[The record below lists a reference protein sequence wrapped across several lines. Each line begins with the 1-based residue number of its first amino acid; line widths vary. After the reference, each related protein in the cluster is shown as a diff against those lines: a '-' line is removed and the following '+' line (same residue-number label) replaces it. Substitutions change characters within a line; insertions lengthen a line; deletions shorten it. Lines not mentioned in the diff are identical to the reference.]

1 MSNRI
6 ASITAP
12 ASGPAFPRFATAA
25 LLAASFVAL
34 GGCNANTAS
43 PVSPQAASYAPDNQ
57 PRGVRYRTDP
67 ARNRVWVLTS
77 EGLSLRIGGSTG
89 NLVAVALPSWQWV
102 AEPYGCPPDLALGP
116 DGEVV
121 VTSNIVST
129 LWRIDPD
136 SLAVSTHEPV
146 LDADSDKDV
155 GFSGLEYS
163 SEHGMFIAVSD
174 IHGSLWRIDPLLRKA
189 HKVPQSAPVREAA
202 SCVRPQEPSA

>member
-1 MSNRI
+1 MHR
-6 ASITAP
+6 T
-12 ASGPAFPRFATAA
+12 
-25 LLAASFVAL
+25 
-34 GGCNANTAS
+34 
-43 PVSPQAASYAPDNQ
+43 DQ

-89 NLVAVALPSWQWV
+89 KLVAVALPSWQWV
-102 AEPYGCPPDLALGP
+102 DEPYGCPPDLALGP

-136 SLAVSTHEPV
+136 TLAVSTHEPV

-202 SCVRPQEPSA
+202 SCVRPQEPGA